1 LPLDI
6 FSSGVLAASLP
17 LVGRPED
24 SFAFIFATLFD
35 KISFNQAIENLAGP
49 LRNGKIKPTKNS
61 TQSLD
66 DGASRRAKG

>member
-1 LPLDI
+1 LFERRFGCLSTVI
-6 FSSGVLAASLP
+6 GQL
-17 LVGRPED
+17 ED
-24 SFAFIFATLFD
+24 YLGFIFAILFD